1 MKQSLIPIKVD
12 ARWVLL
18 DAALVREIRGAEP
31 WLPIPRARA
40 ELPGVMTWRGRAIP
54 LVDLACWFGRHRL
67 ELREV
72 RPRTLVVSHDA
83 GVVGLPVDLVRE
95 VLTIRSDELV
105 PAHGSRAPYSE
116 LELDSG
122 GVLMPLVDLKALL
135 NDLVERA
142 GQEGSDAAAR

>member
-1 MKQSLIPIKVD
+1 MKQSLIPVKVD

-54 LVDLACWFGRHRL
+54 LVDLACWFGRNRL
-67 ELREV
+67 ELREL

-83 GVVGLPVDLVRE
+83 GIIGLPVNSVRE
-95 VLTIRSDELV
+95 VLSVTSNELV
-105 PAHGSRAPYSE
+105 PAHGSRAPYSQ
-116 LELDSG
+116 LQLDSNG
-122 GVLMPLVDLKALL
+122 SLMPLVDLKAILKDLL
-135 NDLVERA
+135 ESTGD
-142 GQEGSDAAAR
+142 EGSDATVR